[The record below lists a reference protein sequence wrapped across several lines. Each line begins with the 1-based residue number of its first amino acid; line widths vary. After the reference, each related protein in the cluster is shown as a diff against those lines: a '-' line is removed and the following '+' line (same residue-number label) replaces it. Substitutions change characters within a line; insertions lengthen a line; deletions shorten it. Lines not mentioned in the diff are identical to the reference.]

1 MTQFL
6 ILRGGQGVLVLLL
19 ALTAVFFLVRLSG
32 DPTLLYVP
40 EDSTQQE
47 IAQIRHAF
55 GFDQPPWQQYTRFV
69 AGAVRGNFGNSIR
82 YDRPALAMVFER
94 LPQTAELAAVT
105 LAIIICAA
113 VPLGVLAAVRRN
125 SWWDT
130 GSMLVAM
137 VGQSMPSYWLGIM
150 LILLF
155 AVRLGWLPAAGRTD
169 LASVILPAVTLSTY
183 SAARL
188 ARVVRSE
195 MLDVLG
201 REFVRTAQAKGL
213 PRIAVLG
220 KHAMRNAL
228 IPVVTLLGL
237 ETGFLLGGAIIVETV
252 FAWPGIGNLVIQ
264 AVNNRDYPVVQAD
277 AFLMAAIFV
286 LANLG
291 IDLLYG
297 VLDPRVRYQ

>member
-1 MTQFL
+1 MTPFL
-6 ILRGGQGVLVLLL
+6 VRRSGQGLLVLLL

-47 IAQIRHAF
+47 IAQLRHAF
-55 GFDQPPWQQYTRFV
+55 GFDQPPWQQYARFV

-82 YDRPALAMVFER
+82 YDRPALSMVFER

-105 LAIIICAA
+105 LAIIIVAA

-169 LASVILPAVTLSTY
+169 LSSVILPAVTLSTY

-201 REFVRTAQAKGL
+201 SEFVRTAQAKGL
-213 PRIAVLG
+213 SRMAVLG

-277 AFLMAAIFV
+277 AFLMAGIFV

-297 VLDPRVRYQ
+297 VLDPRVRYE

>member
-1 MTQFL
+1 M
-6 ILRGGQGVLVLLL
+6 VLLL
-19 ALTAVFFLVRLSG
+19 ALTAVFFLVRLTG
-32 DPTLLYVP
+32 DPTLLFVP
-40 EDSTQQE
+40 EGSTQQE
-47 IAQIRHAF
+47 IAQLRHAF
-55 GFDQPPWQQYTRFV
+55 GFDQPPWRQYMRFV
-69 AGAVRGNFGNSIR
+69 SGAVRGDFGKSLR
-82 YDRPALAMVFER
+82 YDRPAVTMVMER
-94 LPQTAELAAVT
+94 IPDTAELGGAT
-105 LAIIICAA
+105 LAIIVLTA
-113 VPLGVLAAVRRN
+113 VPLGLLAATNRN

-130 GSMLVAM
+130 GSMVAAIM
-137 VGQSMPSYWLGIM
+137 GQSMPSYWLGIM

-155 AVRLGWLPAAGRTD
+155 AVRFGWLPAAGRTD
-169 LASVILPAVTLSTY
+169 WSSVILPAVTLSTY

-201 REFVRTAQAKGL
+201 REFIRTAQAKGL
-213 PRIAVLG
+213 SRVVVLG

-264 AVNNRDYPVVQAD
+264 AVNNRDYPVVQVD
-277 AFLMAAIFV
+277 AFLMAGIFV
-286 LANLG
+286 LANVG

-297 VLDPRVRYQ
+297 VLDPRVRYD

>member
-1 MTQFL
+1 MGEF
-6 ILRGGQGVLVLLL
+6 IVRRIWQGLVVLLL
-19 ALTAVFFLVRLSG
+19 ALTAVFFLVRLTG
-32 DPTLLYVP
+32 DPTLLLVP
-40 EDSTQQE
+40 QNSTQQE
-47 IAQIRHAF
+47 IAQLRHAF
-55 GFDQPPWQQYTRFV
+55 GFDQPPWRQYLRFV
-69 AGAVRGNFGNSIR
+69 SGAVRGDFGNSIM
-82 YDRPALAMVFER
+82 YNQPASSMVLER
-94 LPQTAELAAVT
+94 LPDTAELAAVT
-105 LAIIICAA
+105 LAIIVLAA
-113 VPLGVLAAVRRN
+113 VPLGVIAATHRN

-130 GSMLVAM
+130 GSMVAAM

-155 AVRLGWLPAAGRTD
+155 AVRFGWLPAAGKTGWS
-169 LASVILPAVTLSTY
+169 SVILPAVTLSAY

-201 REFVRTAQAKGL
+201 REFVRTARAKGL
-213 PRIAVLG
+213 PGLVVLG

-264 AVNNRDYPVVQAD
+264 AVNNRDYPVVQMD
-277 AFLMAAIFV
+277 AFLMAGIFV

-297 VLDPRVRYQ
+297 VLDPRVRYE

>member
-1 MTQFL
+1 MSQFL
-6 ILRGGQGVLVLLL
+6 VRRCWQGGVVLLL
-19 ALTAVFFLVRLSG
+19 ALTAVFFLVRLTG

-40 EDSTQQE
+40 ENSTQEE
-47 IAQIRHAF
+47 IAQLRHAF
-55 GFDQPPWQQYTRFV
+55 GFDQPPWRQYARFV
-69 AGAVRGNFGNSIR
+69 SGVLRGDFGNSLR
-82 YDRPALAMVFER
+82 YQRPARSMVLER
-94 LPQTAELAAVT
+94 LPATAELAVAT
-105 LAIIICAA
+105 LAIILLAS
-113 VPLGVLAAVRRN
+113 VPLGVVAALRRN

-130 GSMLVAM
+130 GSMVLAM
-137 VGQSMPSYWLGIM
+137 MGQSIPSYWLGIM

-155 AVRLGWLPAAGRTD
+155 AVRFGWLPAAGRTD
-169 LASVILPAVTLSTY
+169 LSSVILPAVTLSTY

-201 REFVRTAQAKGL
+201 RDFIRTAQAKGL
-213 PRIAVLG
+213 STIAVIG
-220 KHAMRNAL
+220 KHAVRNAL
-228 IPVVTLLGL
+228 IPVITLLGL
-237 ETGFLLGGAIIVETV
+237 ETGYLLGGAIIVETV

-277 AFLMAAIFV
+277 AVLMAGIFV

-297 VLDPRVRYQ
+297 VVDPRVRYD

>member
-1 MTQFL
+1 
-6 ILRGGQGVLVLLL
+6 
-19 ALTAVFFLVRLSG
+19 
-32 DPTLLYVP
+32 
-40 EDSTQQE
+40 
-47 IAQIRHAF
+47 
-55 GFDQPPWQQYTRFV
+55 
-69 AGAVRGNFGNSIR
+69 
-82 YDRPALAMVFER
+82 
-94 LPQTAELAAVT
+94 
-105 LAIIICAA
+105 
-113 VPLGVLAAVRRN
+113 
-125 SWWDT
+125 
-130 GSMLVAM
+130 
-137 VGQSMPSYWLGIM
+137 M

-213 PRIAVLG
+213 SRIAVLG

-286 LANLG
+286 IANLG

>member
-1 MTQFL
+1 
-6 ILRGGQGVLVLLL
+6 VVLLL
-19 ALTAVFFLVRLSG
+19 ALTAVFFLVRLTG
-32 DPTLLYVP
+32 DPTLLFVP
-40 EDSTQQE
+40 EGSTQQE
-47 IAQIRHAF
+47 IAQLRHAF
-55 GFDQPPWQQYTRFV
+55 GFDQPPWRQYLRFV
-69 AGAVRGNFGNSIR
+69 SGAVRGDFGKSLR
-82 YDRPALAMVFER
+82 YDRPAVTMVMER
-94 LPQTAELAAVT
+94 IPDTAELGGAT
-105 LAIIICAA
+105 LAIIVLTA
-113 VPLGVLAAVRRN
+113 VPLGLLAATNRN

-130 GSMLVAM
+130 GSMVAAIM
-137 VGQSMPSYWLGIM
+137 GQSMPSYWLGIM

-155 AVRLGWLPAAGRTD
+155 AVRFGWLPAAGRTD
-169 LASVILPAVTLSTY
+169 WSSVILPAVTLSTY

-201 REFVRTAQAKGL
+201 REFIRTAQAKGL
-213 PRIAVLG
+213 SRVVVLG

-264 AVNNRDYPVVQAD
+264 AVNNRDYPVVQVD
-277 AFLMAAIFV
+277 AFLMAGIFV
-286 LANLG
+286 LANVG

-297 VLDPRVRYQ
+297 VLDPRVRYD